1 MTDIGPCYRSKAF
14 NRLCKALGIRHVY
27 TKPYTPKTNGKA
39 ERFIRSGLREWAH
52 AQAYYTLEERKK
64 ELPYWLHHYNWDRP
78 NAGIKRKS
86 PISRSDLD
94 VNNLS
99 RLHI

>member
-1 MTDIGPCYRSKAF
+1 MTDSGSCYRSKAF

-39 ERFIRSGLREWAH
+39 ELFIRSGLREWAY

-64 ELPYWLHHYNWDRP
+64 ELPYWQHHYNWHRSS
-78 NAGIKRKS
+78 AGIKRK
-86 PISRSDLD
+86 PHISRSGLD

-99 RLHI
+99 KFHS